1 MASRVCW
8 IWGLLHRTI
17 LKEWKA
23 MDAFGKYWLW
33 FLLQRVVAWS
43 GHSSESQKSIFQRQ
57 TQPLLMVYFLLL
69 TYLAFQCVLV
79 ILPDF
84 VQPWHLLTVNRLST
98 SMWADVKA
106 EQHLGEWPGRIEM
119 LPLQPV
125 PERLTM
131 SQYRLYTGIFQK
143 RIHVYLWLTL
153 LYQCIYLSMSES
165 IS

>member
-79 ILPDF
+79 ILPDV
-84 VQPWHLLTVNRLST
+84 VQPWHLLTVNRLT
-98 SMWADVKA
+98 VHC
-106 EQHLGEWPGRIEM
+106 EQM
-119 LPLQPV
+119 S
-125 PERLTM
+125 RLNNIWENDQDALKC
-131 SQYRLYTGIFQK
+131 SRCSLCRRDSLCHSIDCIQ
-143 RIHVYLWLTL
+143 VYFKNG
-153 LYQCIYLSMSES
+153 SMSIYGSHFS
-165 IS
+165 INVSIYPCLNQ